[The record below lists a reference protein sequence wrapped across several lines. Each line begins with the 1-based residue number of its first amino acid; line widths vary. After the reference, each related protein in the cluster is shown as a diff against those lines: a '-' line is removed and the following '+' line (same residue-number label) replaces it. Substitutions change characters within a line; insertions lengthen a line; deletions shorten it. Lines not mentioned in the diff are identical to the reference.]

1 VVAFRGRHR
10 WVRSFAPVRLTA
22 PAAPQLRKDG
32 TYLITDGTHGPGMA
46 IAEHLIRKVGARVV
60 LVMPPQFPA
69 RERWESWEGL
79 PEVPPGQDVIG
90 TAIGR
95 LLALEADGL
104 LDRAVLV
111 RSAPTDTAG
120 LRGAF
125 AAGPGLERLRGVFH
139 TAGAFTGGLILL
151 KTREALLAAIDPA
164 VRGARALL
172 AALAPVD
179 GEPEPPDFIL
189 LSSSTLAVAGGL
201 GQIDHAAA
209 GCFLEALAL
218 RLAAAAGAPATVA
231 VHWDPYQWGGWLAGA
246 AGAAGGLS
254 PEEIAANL
262 QSFGVPSGASGE
274 ALERLLGTGLPA
286 FAVSTRDLDALVR
299 ETDALSVQALTGQV
313 EHGPRETHPRPGL
326 STEYAPPG
334 NELEETLAGL
344 WQDLFGI
351 SPIGIH
357 DSFLELGGHSLL
369 AIQMAT
375 QLRARLTVDLPVTV
389 LFEAPTIVELA
400 KRVRQAR
407 GEDDPEAMDAL
418 LALIE
423 GLSPEETAEKLAEMG
438 L

>member
-1 VVAFRGRHR
+1 V
-10 WVRSFAPVRLTA
+10 
-22 PAAPQLRKDG
+22 Q
-32 TYLITDGTHGPGMA
+32 
-46 IAEHLIRKVGARVV
+46 
-60 LVMPPQFPA
+60 
-69 RERWESWEGL
+69 
-79 PEVPPGQDVIG
+79 
-90 TAIGR
+90 
-95 LLALEADGL
+95 
-104 LDRAVLV
+104 
-111 RSAPTDTAG
+111 
-120 LRGAF
+120 
-125 AAGPGLERLRGVFH
+125 GVFH

-179 GEPEPPDFIL
+179 GEPEPPEFIL

-218 RLAAAAGAPATVA
+218 RQASGGSPATLA

-262 QSFGVPSGASGE
+262 QSFGVPAGASGE
-274 ALERLLGTGLPA
+274 ALERLLAAGLPA
-286 FAVSTRDLDALVR
+286 SAVSTRDLGALLR
-299 ETDALSVQALTGQV
+299 ETDALSLQALSGQV
-313 EHGPRETHPRPGL
+313 GHGPRETHPRPGL

-334 NELEETLAGL
+334 DELEERLAVL

-351 SPIGIH
+351 SPVGVH

-375 QLRARLTVDLPVTV
+375 QLRAQLAVDLPVTV
-389 LFEAPTIVELA
+389 LFEAPTVAELA
-400 KRVRQAR
+400 RRVRQAR
-407 GEDDPEAMDAL
+407 GEDDPAAIDAL
-418 LALIE
+418 LALVE